1 MGYFRGVD
9 FRGGADL
16 LEADA
21 ATLIAIQVLGPAAL
35 GYLMC
40 SNLLSLAYVL
50 ERDNRCAV

>member
-16 LEADA
+16 FETDA
-21 ATLIAIQVLGPAAL
+21 ATLIAIMVLGPAVL

-40 SNLLSLAYVL
+40 SNLLSHAYVL

>member
-1 MGYFRGVD
+1 MGHFRGVA

-16 LEADA
+16 FETDA
-21 ATLIAIQVLGPAAL
+21 ATLIAIMVLGLAAL

-40 SNLLSLAYVL
+40 SNLLSLACVL